1 MWMYLGDCNSRFT
14 SGLNKGQYTSKR
26 NLEEADMAKEEL
38 LREFGN
44 IIDEFLKTHTDELK
58 QFVNWGKMPNGMV
71 FGQAD
76 ISSNDF
82 VLILLRTFRDAG
94 ARIIDSGVWQ
104 PFPNFAFP
112 INLTLDKLHAEE
124 TVDWNAELGGN

>member
-1 MWMYLGDCNSRFT
+1 MT
-14 SGLNKGQYTSKR
+14 
-26 NLEEADMAKEEL
+26 KEEL
-38 LREFGN
+38 LREFEN
-44 IIDEFLKTHTDELK
+44 IIDEFLKTHAGELK
-58 QFVNWGKMPNGMV
+58 QFVNWGKMPNGMA
-71 FGQAD
+71 FGQAS

-82 VLILLRTFRDAG
+82 VLILLRAFRNAG

-112 INLTLDKLHAEE
+112 ANFPLDNLHAEE

>member
-1 MWMYLGDCNSRFT
+1 M
-14 SGLNKGQYTSKR
+14 K
-26 NLEEADMAKEEL
+26 KEEL
-38 LREFGN
+38 LREFEN
-44 IIDEFLKTHTDELK
+44 VIDEFLKTHTEELK

-76 ISSNDF
+76 ISSNDC
-82 VLILLRTFRDAG
+82 VLILLRTFRNAG

-104 PFPNFAFP
+104 PFPNLAFP
-112 INLTLDKLHAEE
+112 VNPPLDKLHAEE